1 MSNTSRAI
9 YPAAKWVV
17 RSAIDS
23 TVYSA
28 IDSVVYS
35 AIDLAINLAVY
46 RILGEN
52 FWAKEGIEL

>member
-28 IDSVVYS
+28 IDSALYW
-35 AIDLAINLAVY
+35 AIY